1 MSVAAVVRQWSVHH
15 YGILA
20 CQKST
25 VVALLQDLT
34 PRMIVAEANQKET
47 SLHEMPLV
55 IADSGYVVTAYLT
68 EEVRHKMK
76 TN

>member
-1 MSVAAVVRQWSVHH
+1 
-15 YGILA
+15 
-20 CQKST
+20 
-25 VVALLQDLT
+25 
-34 PRMIVAEANQKET
+34 MIVPKANHKET
-47 SLHEMPLV
+47 SLHEMTLV

>member
-1 MSVAAVVRQWSVHH
+1 MKCPQLGRPCLPKIYRVAAPR
-15 YGILA
+15 
-20 CQKST
+20 
-25 VVALLQDLT
+25 LT
-34 PRMIVAEANQKET
+34 PLMKVPKANQKET
-47 SLHEMPLV
+47 SLHEMTLV

>member
-1 MSVAAVVRQWSVHH
+1 MAAP
-15 YGILA
+15 G
-20 CQKST
+20 
-25 VVALLQDLT
+25 LT
-34 PRMIVAEANQKET
+34 PLMIVPKASHEET
-47 SLHEMPLV
+47 SLHEITFA

>member
-1 MSVAAVVRQWSVHH
+1 METTKGGKSRSPMLGKFGGGVKT
-15 YGILA
+15 
-20 CQKST
+20 QKKKGDKS
-25 VVALLQDLT
+25 L
-34 PRMIVAEANQKET
+34 MIIPKANHKET
-47 SLHEMPLV
+47 SLHEMTLV

>member
-1 MSVAAVVRQWSVHH
+1 MAAPR
-15 YGILA
+15 
-20 CQKST
+20 
-25 VVALLQDLT
+25 LT
-34 PRMIVAEANQKET
+34 PLMKVPKANQKET
-47 SLHEMPLV
+47 SLHEMTLV

>member
-1 MSVAAVVRQWSVHH
+1 MAVVVRQWSVHH
-15 YGILA
+15 YKILA

-25 VVALLQDLT
+25 LVALLQDLT
-34 PRMIVAEANQKET
+34 PLMIVAEAIHKET
-47 SLHEMPLV
+47 SLHEMTLV